1 MRRFML
7 WCACALWVVATVQAQ
22 DALKAQTSGL
32 IDLYAG
38 YNFNN
43 PPATVPAGN
52 QNVVRAFDQRSASL
66 ELSLLE
72 LNIVKKPEPVGF
84 TVTLTAGKSADLV
97 HYSPGEDK
105 FKLFQQAFVSTQIG
119 EWTVDLG
126 KFVTALG
133 AEVIESSANDN
144 YSRSLPFIYA
154 IPFYHTGIRAS
165 TTLGAGWGLQ
175 AMVVNGWDI
184 TEENN
189 GKKSFHVAF
198 SYSSNQLTFVQNIIT
213 GDEAS
218 APASGAR
225 TVLDTVLFY
234 KLGADKVGFNVDF
247 GEDKSASAK
256 WVGYAL
262 YYRRA
267 LPKDRAVAL
276 RYSFFDDKDG
286 FRTGVAQKLSEFT
299 LTYEYPIGASVSRF
313 EVRLD
318 RSNQPFFLDSGGTA
332 SKKEQITVVYSQVFR
347 F

>member
-1 MRRFML
+1 MRRFL
-7 WCACALWVVATVQAQ
+7 VWCACALWVVATVQAQ
-22 DALKAQTSGL
+22 DALNVQTSGL
-32 IDLYAG
+32 LDVYAG
-38 YNFNN
+38 YNLNN
-43 PPATVPAGN
+43 PPATAPGAN
-52 QNVVRAFDQRSASL
+52 QNTVRAFDQRSGAL
-66 ELSLLE
+66 ALSLLE
-72 LNIVKKPEPVGF
+72 VNLTQKPEPLGF
-84 TVTLTAGKSADLV
+84 TVTLTAGKTADIV
-97 HYSPGEDK
+97 HYMPGQDK
-105 FKLFQQAFVSTQIG
+105 FKLFQQAFVSTQVG
-119 EWTVDLG
+119 NWTIDLG

-144 YSRSLPFIYA
+144 YSRSLPFVYA

-165 TTLGAGWGLQ
+165 TGLGAGWSLQ

-198 SYSSNQLTFVQNIIT
+198 GYSSDQITFVQNVIT
-213 GDEAS
+213 GDEAI

-234 KLGADKVGFNVDF
+234 KFGADKVGLNVDF

-256 WVGYAL
+256 WLGYAL

-276 RYSFFDDKDG
+276 RYSYFDDKDG
-286 FRTGVAQKLSEFT
+286 FRTGVVQKLSEFT
-299 LTYEYPIGASVSRF
+299 VTYEYPIGTSVSRF
-313 EVRLD
+313 EIRLD

-332 SKKEQITVVYSQVFR
+332 SKKEQITVVYSQVLR

>member
-1 MRRFML
+1 M
-7 WCACALWVVATVQAQ
+7 
-22 DALKAQTSGL
+22 
-32 IDLYAG
+32 
-38 YNFNN
+38 
-43 PPATVPAGN
+43 
-52 QNVVRAFDQRSASL
+52 
-66 ELSLLE
+66 
-72 LNIVKKPEPVGF
+72 
-84 TVTLTAGKSADLV
+84 
-97 HYSPGEDK
+97 PGEDK
-105 FKLFQQAFVSTQIG
+105 FKLFQQAFVSTQVG
-119 EWTVDLG
+119 NWTIDLG

-144 YSRSLPFIYA
+144 YSRSLPFVYA

-165 TTLGAGWGLQ
+165 TGLGAGWSLQ

-198 SYSSNQLTFVQNIIT
+198 GYSSDQITFVQNVIT
-213 GDEAS
+213 GDEAI

-234 KLGADKVGFNVDF
+234 KFGADKVGLNVDF

-256 WVGYAL
+256 WLGYAL

-276 RYSFFDDKDG
+276 RYSYFDDKDG
-286 FRTGVAQKLSEFT
+286 FRTGVVQKLSEFT
-299 LTYEYPIGASVSRF
+299 VTYEYPIGTSVSRF
-313 EVRLD
+313 EIRLD

-332 SKKEQITVVYSQVFR
+332 SKKEQITVVYSQVLR

>member
-22 DALKAQTSGL
+22 DALQVQTSGL
-32 IDLYAG
+32 LDVYAG

-43 PPATVPAGN
+43 PPATVPGAN
-52 QNVVRAFDQRSASL
+52 QNTVRAFDQRSGAL
-66 ELSLLE
+66 ALSLLE
-72 LNIVKKPEPVGF
+72 VNLSRKPEPVGF
-84 TVTLTAGKSADLV
+84 TVTLTAGKTADLV
-97 HYSPGEDK
+97 HYATGEDR
-105 FKLFQQAFVSTQIG
+105 FKLFQQAYVTTQVG
-119 EWTVDLG
+119 NWTIDVG

-144 YSRSLPFIYA
+144 YSRSLPFVYA
-154 IPFYHTGIRAS
+154 IPFYHAGIRAS
-165 TTLGAGWGLQ
+165 TSLGAGWGCRQWWSMDGTSRRRTTVRRASMRRSATPATRLPLCRTSSLATKRFHPQ
-175 AMVVNGWDI
+175 A
-184 TEENN
+184 
-189 GKKSFHVAF
+189 
-198 SYSSNQLTFVQNIIT
+198 
-213 GDEAS
+213 
-218 APASGAR
+218 GAR

-286 FRTGVAQKLSEFT
+286 FRTGVVQKLSEFT
-299 LTYEYPIGASVSRF
+299 LTYEYPIGASLSRF

-318 RSNQPFFLDSGGTA
+318 RSNQPFFLDSGGNAT
-332 SKKEQITVVYSQVFR
+332 KKEQITVVYSQVFR